1 MKRIFAILS
10 LILLTSCATLR
21 TFAEELRT
29 NPAAA
34 IQQPGSTFDTAL
46 NLARAGFE
54 IWAAANPDAAP
65 QARVQFNSI
74 VSEVGRGVRVGQSVV
89 GVVTAENA
97 DQRFDAARTGMQNL
111 NAFLAGLNGQPGS
124 ASGPEMQEAVAATAE
139 AARYHVAR

>member
-10 LILLTSCATLR
+10 LVLVTSCATLR
-21 TFAEELRT
+21 TLAEELKT

-34 IQQPGSTFDTAL
+34 IEHLGSTFDTAL

-54 IWAAANPDAAP
+54 IWAVANPDAAP

-74 VSEVGRGVRVGQSVV
+74 VSEVGRGVRVGRSVV

-111 NAFLAGLNGQPGS
+111 SAFLAGLNGQPGS
-124 ASGPEMQEAVAATAE
+124 ASGPEMQEAISATAE
-139 AARYHVAR
+139 AARTHVR

>member
-1 MKRIFAILS
+1 MKRIFAALS
-10 LILLTSCATLR
+10 LVLLTSCATLR
-21 TFAEELRT
+21 TFAEELKT

-34 IQQPGSTFDTAL
+34 IQQLGNTFDTAL

-54 IWAAANPDAAP
+54 IWAAANPEAAP

-74 VSEVGRGVRVGQSVV
+74 VSQVGRGVRLGQSVA

-111 NAFLAGLNGQPGS
+111 NAFLAGLSGQPGS
-124 ASGPEMQEAVAATAE
+124 ASGPEMQEAISATAE
-139 AARYHVAR
+139 AARAHVAR

>member
-1 MKRIFAILS
+1 MKKIVAILGFAA
-10 LILLTSCATLR
+10 LTSCATLR
-21 TFAEELRT
+21 TFADELKT

-34 IQQPGSTFDTAL
+34 IQQLGNTFDTAL

-54 IWAAANPDAAP
+54 IWAASNPDAAP

-74 VSEVGRGVRVGQSVV
+74 VSQVGRGVRLGQSVA

-111 NAFLAGLNGQPGS
+111 SAFLAGLSGQPGS